1 MKSLN
6 TILQD
11 IRSQQA
17 QLADSQQQYS
27 LPIRTVSELTL
38 PPSYEQLIGSHNE
51 EGNELPPP
59 SYEEAIVGMSKAATK
74 SDNIIVLNYS
84 VK

>member
-1 MKSLN
+1 M
-6 TILQD
+6 
-11 IRSQQA
+11 
-17 QLADSQQQYS
+17 
-27 LPIRTVSELTL
+27 SELTL

-51 EGNELPPP
+51 EGSELPPP
-59 SYEEAIVGMSKAATK
+59 SYEEAIVGMSKEAAK

>member
-1 MKSLN
+1 M
-6 TILQD
+6 QD
-11 IRSQQA
+11 IRAQQA
-17 QLADSQQQYS
+17 HLTDTQQQYS

-51 EGNELPPP
+51 EGSDIPPP
-59 SYEEAIVGMSKAATK
+59 SYEEAIVSMSKEATK